1 MRPVTARPA
10 VDPPVLDPPTL
21 DPHCFCC
28 GESNAQ
34 GLKLRFRYPQPGAA
48 AASFV
53 IPDHFTGW
61 KDVVH
66 GGLLAMVLDETMAH
80 ACAGKGL
87 HGFTGEISVRFR
99 RPVRVGTAV
108 EATGRILSERRRV
121 VTAAARLAAGG
132 ATIAEARATFF
143 VPADPS
149 SS

>member
-1 MRPVTARPA
+1 MRPVTDR
-10 VDPPVLDPPTL
+10 PTL

-28 GESNAQ
+28 GQSNAH
-34 GLKLRFRYPQPGAA
+34 GLKLRFRYPRPGEA
-48 AASFV
+48 AASFT
-53 IPDHFTGW
+53 IPDYFTGW
-61 KDVVH
+61 KDVTH

-87 HGFTGEISVRFR
+87 NGYTGEISVRFR

-132 ATIAEARATFF
+132 ATIAEAQATYF
-143 VPADPS
+143 VPADS
-149 SS
+149 ASER

>member
-1 MRPVTARPA
+1 MRPETARPA
-10 VDPPVLDPPTL
+10 VDPPTL

-34 GLKLRFRYPQPGAA
+34 GLKLRFRYPRPGEAVT
-48 AASFV
+48 SFV
-53 IPDHFTGW
+53 IPAHFTGW

-80 ACAGKGL
+80 ACVGKGL

-99 RPVRVGTAV
+99 RPVRVGAVV

-121 VTAAARLAAGG
+121 VTAAARLVAGG
-132 ATIAEARATFF
+132 ATIAEAQATFF
-143 VPADPS
+143 VPAAS
-149 SS
+149 SSS